1 MSDDPIIKPAFL
13 PKDREGSIR
22 MIAEVLYGRL
32 EIVGLFHLIALEDG
46 YEDVANIYKNEI
58 EFIRN
63 LLNMME
69 CS

>member
-1 MSDDPIIKPAFL
+1 MTDDPIIIPAFL

-32 EIVGLFHLIALEDG
+32 EIVELFRLIADG
-46 YEDVANIYKNEI
+46 ENDQPLARVYANEI
-58 EFIRN
+58 QFIRN